1 MSKKRRVSSGEL
13 FQCPIQHVSAGDV
26 RAFFISTENTRQCTL
41 CKCSFQADKNDKTT
55 SSLRTHLKT
64 KHTPEVLAK
73 HPKPT
78 AEPNPKMSKLF
89 DPFSV
94 RATQDK
100 YDKACLLRFISNGE
114 SYSSLGN
121 RGMYFFHLFN
131 LFNLFVNMKEIYFFI
146 K

>member
-1 MSKKRRVSSGEL
+1 MSKKRRASSGDL
-13 FQCPIQHVSAGDV
+13 FQCPIQHVTADDV
-26 RAFFISTENTRQCTL
+26 RAFFITTENIRKCTL
-41 CKCSFQADKNDKTT
+41 CKSSFQANKNDKTT
-55 SSLRTHLKT
+55 STFRTHLKT
-64 KHTPEVLAK
+64 KHTQEVLAK

-78 AEPNPKMSKLF
+78 AEPNSKMSKLF

-121 RGMYFFHLFN
+121 RG
-131 LFNLFVNMKEIYFFI
+131 IYFI
-146 K
+146 IS